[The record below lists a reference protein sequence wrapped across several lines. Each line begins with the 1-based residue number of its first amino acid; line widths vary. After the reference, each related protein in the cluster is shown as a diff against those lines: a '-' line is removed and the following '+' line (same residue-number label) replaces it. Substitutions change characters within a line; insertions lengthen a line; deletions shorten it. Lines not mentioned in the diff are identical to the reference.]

1 MGITMDIRKGRYRM
15 IFIISFILQAF
26 MVGSL
31 WIIAD
36 NSIKIVELLK

>member
-1 MGITMDIRKGRYRM
+1 MADI
-15 IFIISFILQAF
+15 IQIILQCF

-36 NSIKIVELLK
+36 NTIKIVELLK

>member
-1 MGITMDIRKGRYRM
+1 MDLV
-15 IFIISFILQAF
+15 SWILQAF

-36 NSIKIVELLK
+36 NTFKIVDALK

>member
-1 MGITMDIRKGRYRM
+1 MTDI
-15 IFIISFILQAF
+15 IQIILQAF

>member
-1 MGITMDIRKGRYRM
+1 MTD
-15 IFIISFILQAF
+15 IISIVLQCF

>member
-1 MGITMDIRKGRYRM
+1 MTDIIM
-15 IFIISFILQAF
+15 IILQCF

-36 NSIKIVELLK
+36 NSFKIVELLSK

>member
-1 MGITMDIRKGRYRM
+1 MASIL
-15 IFIISFILQAF
+15 SLILQAF

-36 NSIKIVELLK
+36 NSFKMLETVK